1 MNKFI
6 MSLGAAAIVAALGS
20 PAHAV
25 IVVSSSAGPGSGNPG
40 DITFDSL
47 TALNPPTT
55 GPALG
60 LYNVGQASFNGG
72 GIVVNN
78 LGGPSQNLYASPAN
92 DSTNYM
98 AVLANLS
105 ETISYSALQKSF
117 GLYWGSIDAYN
128 TIKFF
133 DGATLVGSF
142 TGSSGSLGFNTTPN
156 GNETSTNSNRYV
168 TFSNLVFNSVVLGSV
183 GQNSF
188 EFDNVSSAAVS
199 AVPEVSTW
207 MMMILGFFGVG
218 FTAYRRKRVP
228 VRLV

>member
-1 MNKFI
+1 
-6 MSLGAAAIVAALGS
+6 
-20 PAHAV
+20 
-25 IVVSSSAGPGSGNPG
+25 
-40 DITFDSL
+40 
-47 TALNPPTT
+47 
-55 GPALG
+55 
-60 LYNVGQASFNGG
+60 
-72 GIVVNN
+72 
-78 LGGPSQNLYASPAN
+78 
-92 DSTNYM
+92 M

-199 AVPEVSTW
+199 AVPEASTW

-228 VRLV
+228 MRLV